1 MSATELLSLRG
12 LGWGDV
18 AALWLHF
25 SVLSMLAVGGAIT
38 TAPDMQRWLV
48 GHHGWMSDAQFTTG
62 VAIAQAAPG
71 PNILFVAVMGWQV
84 AGVAGVL
91 ATMLGIMGP
100 SSLVAVAV
108 GRFGQRRAD
117 SLALRAFTAGLTPLT
132 LGLLLSTGWV
142 LTAPTR
148 HEWLAGALV
157 LGTVVVSVRSRVS
170 PLWLIAAG
178 AVVGA
183 VVGAMTGAVAGA
195 AAQP

>member
-183 VVGAMTGAVAGA
+183 VVGAVTGAVAGA
-195 AAQP
+195 ATQP

>member
-148 HEWLAGALV
+148 HEWLAGALA

-183 VVGAMTGAVAGA
+183 VVGAVTGAVTGA
-195 AAQP
+195 ATQP

>member
-1 MSATELLSLRG
+1 MSVTELLSLRG
-12 LGWGDV
+12 LGWADV
-18 AALWLHF
+18 AELWLHF
-25 SVLSMLAVGGAIT
+25 SLLSMLAVGGAIT

-48 GHHGWMSDAQFTTG
+48 GQQGWMDDAQFTTG

-91 ATMLGIMGP
+91 ATMVGIMGP
-100 SSLVAVAV
+100 SSLVAMAV

-148 HEWLAGALV
+148 HEWIAGVLV
-157 LGTVVVSVRSRVS
+157 LGTVVVSVRSQLS
-170 PLWLIAAG
+170 PMWLIAAG

-183 VVGAMTGAVAGA
+183 LAL
-195 AAQP
+195 

>member
-12 LGWGDV
+12 LSWADV

-25 SVLSMLAVGGAIT
+25 SILSMLAVGGAIT

-48 GHHGWMSDAQFTTG
+48 GHNGWLTDAQFTTG

-84 AGVAGVL
+84 AGVAGAL
-91 ATMLGIMGP
+91 ATMIGIMGP
-100 SSLVAVAV
+100 SSLLAVAV

-117 SLALRAFTAGLTPLT
+117 SKALRAFTAGLTPLT

-148 HEWLAGALV
+148 HEWLAAVLV
-157 LGTVVVSVRSRVS
+157 LGTIVVSVRSRLS
-170 PLWLIAAG
+170 PIWLIAVG
-178 AVVGA
+178 AAVGA
-183 VVGAMTGAVAGA
+183 VMGATGGAMGA
-195 AAQP
+195 AVTLP

>member
-183 VVGAMTGAVAGA
+183 VVGAVTGAVTGA
-195 AAQP
+195 ATQP

>member
-1 MSATELLSLRG
+1 MSVTELLSLRG
-12 LGWGDV
+12 LGWADV

-48 GHHGWMSDAQFTTG
+48 GQQGWIDDAQFTAG

-91 ATMLGIMGP
+91 ATMIGIMGP
-100 SSLVAVAV
+100 SSLVALAV

-117 SLALRAFTAGLTPLT
+117 SKALRAFTAGLTPLT

-148 HEWLAGALV
+148 HEWVAAVLV
-157 LGTVVVSVRSRVS
+157 LGTVLVSVRSRLS
-170 PLWLIAAG
+170 PMWLIA
-178 AVVGA
+178 VGA
-183 VVGAMTGAVAGA
+183 VVGALALR
-195 AAQP
+195 